1 MKVLQV
7 LLVLFCV
14 AVGVSAQKTILTG
27 TVYDANGAVIVKS
40 KVAAVNPQGE
50 KFEALTNNEGIY
62 ELNLPYKRTSYF
74 KAAKYDVTVEAHGFE
89 TLTLKDFKVIGGF
102 TGKMQLDLALDVLVM
117 IQPVSVPFDSKD
129 SSTKINL

>member
-7 LLVLFCV
+7 LVVLICA

-40 KVAAVNPQGE
+40 KVTAVNPQGE
-50 KFEALTNNEGIY
+50 KFEALTNSEGIY

-74 KAAKYDVTVEAHGFE
+74 RVAKYDVTVEAPGFE
-89 TLTLKDFKVIGGF
+89 TFTLKDFKVIGGF

-117 IQPVSVPFDSKD
+117 IQPVSG
-129 SSTKINL
+129 